1 MKAKPMLW
9 AYSALSLMIVA
20 ELAFIVLGMRFL
32 APACRRVLTYLNTDV
47 SGFYMF
53 MPGASSFL
61 TVLHSAAYQT
71 LWWIVA
77 FAIAWVLFEWLVK
90 AENKQGLRLSI
101 LASLAL
107 MLFVVTSIF
116 AMLLIIPTAKA
127 ADRLNARDPG
137 PEVAARIAI
146 LDRLLPQLEQ
156 ALLTNDLPKADDLA
170 HTSMG
175 AANDLEN
182 TGAAA
187 STLLA
192 STEQAKVEIL
202 RTNLSS
208 MASAMREAWIAAR
221 RRRPEQIQA
230 PMQKF
235 REAYARVKN
244 ETSTLAPQYDNRLA
258 N

>member
-1 MKAKPMLW
+1 MKANLGPLATTW
-9 AYSALSLMIVA
+9 AYSALGLTIVA
-20 ELAFIVLGMRFL
+20 EVTSIILGMRFL
-32 APACRRVLTYLNTDV
+32 APACRRVLTYVDADV
-47 SGFYMF
+47 TGSYAF
-53 MPGASSFL
+53 MPGAKNL
-61 TVLHSAAYQT
+61 LAVLHSAAYQT
-71 LWWIVA
+71 LWWMVA
-77 FAIAWVLFEWLVK
+77 FAIAWALFEWSVK
-90 AENKQGLRLSI
+90 TENKQRLRLSI

-107 MLFVVTSIF
+107 MLFVVTIIF
-116 AMLLIIPTAKA
+116 TVLLIIPTAKA

-137 PEVAARIAI
+137 PEVAGRIAT

-170 HTSMG
+170 HNAMG

-187 STLLA
+187 STLLT

-202 RTNLSS
+202 RADLNS

-221 RRRPEQIQA
+221 RRHPEQIQV

-244 ETSTLAPQYDNRLA
+244 EAAKLAK
-258 N
+258 